1 MSKIEEKPIYEK
13 NIYMALLTHECG
25 RYEEMFKFM
34 EDLVIQRNKDLSLK
48 EREFLTYGYINYIQT
63 KRKALHMVMAYETKE
78 KKKENSFFL
87 MYIQEYRNK
96 IELELTQS
104 CQRICYILDSLLIKK
119 AENIETKIFYRKL
132 KGDLNRYVGEYAKDD
147 LKEKVMKD
155 GLIAYQEAIKMSKE
169 LPILNEVLLGLSLN
183 MSLFYYEVMK
193 ETKKAIEISNECA
206 IKIDKELPNFDATN
220 ENNKVIITL
229 VNLIKDNLAHWK
241 AEEAAEQSNNKKI
254 INN

>member
-1 MSKIEEKPIYEK
+1 
-13 NIYMALLTHECG
+13 
-25 RYEEMFKFM
+25 
-34 EDLVIQRNKDLSLK
+34 
-48 EREFLTYGYINYIQT
+48 
-63 KRKALHMVMAYETKE
+63 
-78 KKKENSFFL
+78 

-155 GLIAYQEAIKMSKE
+155 GLTAYQEAIKMSKE